1 MRIVAVDDEPY
12 LIDLYQNIF
21 ESIGAEVVAFQ
32 NPARAVDYLI
42 SGNKVDLEVTDW
54 DMPGGT
60 GGAAVEEAKK
70 RDIFTILC
78 SGSAH
83 LGTASQ
89 ECSRQPVIV
98 LKKPFS
104 PLNLLE
110 IVRESVTEDGK
121 NTTNLHWREASNVA
135 GLQQPGCNY

>member
-1 MRIVAVDDEPY
+1 VD
-12 LIDLYQNIF
+12 
-21 ESIGAEVVAFQ
+21 VV
-32 NPARAVDYLI
+32 
-42 SGNKVDLEVTDW
+42 VTDW

-60 GGAAVEEAKK
+60 GGAVLKEAKK

-89 ECSRQPVIV
+89 ECSRQPDVV

-110 IVRESVTEDGK
+110 IVKESVTEDGR
-121 NTTNLHWREASNVA
+121 NATDLHWREASSVA
-135 GLQQPGCNY
+135 GLQQSGCNY